1 MPDVPL
7 SLAQYVFTSAD
18 GAAAPS
24 TAAVMVPAGL
34 PDTADVAA
42 VPMLKAGAVVGLILS
57 SPVASGDTVQLQA
70 FKNGSVMSGVNVTNS
85 NAAPQAEAMFS
96 KDTSAAQFVAG
107 DLISARYLTTTG
119 GTYTVHD
126 ILGVVVAQYGLSE

>member
-1 MPDVPL
+1 MADVPL
-7 SLAQYVFTSAD
+7 SLAQYVFTAAD

-42 VPMLKAGAVVGLILS
+42 IPMLKAGAVVGLMLS
-57 SPVASGDTVQLQA
+57 SPVSSGDTVQLQA
-70 FKNGSVMSGVNVTNS
+70 FKNGTVMTGINLTNS
-85 NAAPQAEAMFS
+85 NAAPQAEAIFS
-96 KDTSAAQFVAG
+96 KDTAAAQFIAG

-119 GTYTVHD
+119 STYTAHD
-126 ILGVVVAQYGLSE
+126 ILGVVVVQYGLSE

>member
-1 MPDVPL
+1 MFG
-7 SLAQYVFTSAD
+7 AND

-24 TAAVMVPAGL
+24 TPAVMVPAPM

-57 SPVASGDTVQLQA
+57 SPVASGDTVQLQV
-70 FKNGSVMSGVNVTNS
+70 FKNGTVMSGINVTNS
-85 NAAPQAEAMFS
+85 NATPQAVAMFS
-96 KDTSAAQFVAG
+96 KDTAAAQFVAG

-119 GTYTVHD
+119 GTYTAHD
-126 ILGVVVAQYGLSE
+126 ILAIAVVQYGLSE